1 MSKLKVIL
9 ALGWCVAGLLAL
21 QMVLRAET
29 ATATVRNGPVPVPNV
44 VETIRTRC
52 ELPAN
57 TVVFVV
63 RPDDAVPR

>member
-1 MSKLKVIL
+1 MSKLKVLL

-29 ATATVRNGPVPVPNV
+29 ATATVRNGPVPSV

-57 TVVFVV
+57 TLVFVV
-63 RPDDAVPR
+63 RQ